1 MIHFRPY
8 CDADIPFL
16 IKYLNDPYVTQYLTS
31 AIPQPYTHADA
42 EYWVH
47 QSSRQMGAQAIEYNG
62 TYAGDI
68 GAVRGHFDRA
78 HSAELGYWLAR
89 DYWGKGIATAAITL
103 QTQQLF
109 ATTPL
114 VRIAAHVFQGNTA
127 SCRVLEKCGYTQEA
141 LLKQAAFKN
150 GRHFDVFLYAKV
162 KNQVASEQ
170 ILKPAN

>member
-1 MIHFRPY
+1 MIKLRPH
-8 CDADIPFL
+8 DKNDIPFL
-16 IKYLNDPYVTQYLTS
+16 IKYLNDPQVTQFLTS
-31 AIPQPYTHADA
+31 AIPQPYTQADA

-47 QSSRQMGAQAIEYNG
+47 QSSRQLGAQAIEYNG
-62 TYAGDI
+62 VYVGDT
-68 GAVRGHFDRA
+68 GAERGYFERA
-78 HSAELGYWLAR
+78 QSAQLGYWLAR

-150 GRHFDVFLYAKV
+150 GSNFDVYLYAKI

-170 ILKPAN
+170 IPKPSN